1 MQALC
6 AIARKRHCARIRKVD
21 VHCRSNFG
29 RCRHGSCRRGPQ
41 VAGTVALRHFGES
54 HRKRITW
61 LSTPL
66 VIETK
71 PLLEPSTSQAAH
83 GPGSPRCC
91 RASAGFGSGRANCQ
105 DRPITLATK
114 SWATPLPP
122 RPCLSCYYG
131 AAAPSAA
138 EDFKTSR
145 RLACLNGMVS
155 RWRGRAGPLLQR
167 VMRAATGSRAARP
180 SSRQCCGWLGGA
192 SARGLDVLLLR
203 LWRNQHHPTAL
214 FSPK

>member
-1 MQALC
+1 MPARAASRRDRCIAALR
-6 AIARKRHCARIRKVD
+6 RKSQKTHHVAFYAVGDRDQTSLGAKHLASGTWARIAAVLPRF
-21 VHCRSNFG
+21 CWLRIWPRQLSRSPD
-29 RCRHGSCRRGPQ
+29 H
-41 VAGTVALRHFGES
+41 AGDEIVGNTAA
-54 HRKRITW
+54 
-61 LSTPL
+61 ST
-66 VIETK
+66 TM
-71 PLLEPSTSQAAH
+71 PLLLL
-83 GPGSPRCC
+83 R
-91 RASAGFGSGRANCQ
+91 RR
-105 DRPITLATK
+105 
-114 SWATPLPP
+114 
-122 RPCLSCYYG
+122 